1 MKKKSKT
8 KNKLSIGKIIKYS
21 IIVIILVIIAI
32 ASYLVY
38 KNIFSGVE
46 NTRYEG
52 IENYK
57 LTSKEKNNVK
67 EKLNEIE
74 NIKNVNI
81 YTNSKIIKIHII
93 LDKDTKFENV
103 KEICNESLEKF
114 SEENLKFYDVEVFVE
129 SNDKESSL
137 YPQIGYK
144 HKTNSKFSW

>member
-38 KNIFSGVE
+38 KNIFAGVE